1 MSSIENYPA
10 LQFIIS
16 ILLTIV
22 AVSLMI
28 TSLVI
33 KKNFGLEA
41 VFSVTIFSMGIFLFV
56 ADMVF
61 MLEAIFD
68 FMIK

>member
-16 ILLTIV
+16 ILLMIV

-41 VFSVTIFSMGIFLFV
+41 VFSVTIFSMGIFIFV

>member
-16 ILLTIV
+16 ILLMIV

-41 VFSVTIFSMGIFLFV
+41 VFSITIFSMGIFIFV

>member
-16 ILLTIV
+16 ILLMIV

-41 VFSVTIFSMGIFLFV
+41 VFSVTILSMGIFIFV

>member
-16 ILLTIV
+16 ILLMIV

-41 VFSVTIFSMGIFLFV
+41 VFSITIFSMGIFLFV

>member
-16 ILLTIV
+16 ILLMIV